1 MAYVHQIIG
10 EYNAKYL
17 SMERRYNYT
26 TPTSFL
32 EFIKFY
38 KQLLGQKRGKIID

>member
-1 MAYVHQIIG
+1 MAYVHQIID
-10 EYNAKYL
+10 EYNKKYKA
-17 SMERRYNYT
+17 MERRNNYT

-38 KQLLGQKRGKIID
+38 Q